1 MPFFWELRPDATGGG
16 GGGSEWVAFTLADSP
31 TKIDPNSIENG
42 APTMDGDGVTWNV
55 PVSDGA
61 VRNGVTAGLKY
72 AFPVPTGVMDG
83 GNQAVIFEVEW
94 DAAPTGAWSVE
105 VGFFQASVHG
115 LAGGLRHL
123 SASGEWKTQ
132 ASILGVSVES
142 PESTPSTLVA
152 RGILFVPGVWNG
164 TNDNGGTVA
173 VQAGGPAASNA
184 ACRTNGSFITSADR
198 ASQNLCVIIRHDSTA
213 SETETIRFR
222 AKYRL
227 SDLS

>member
-1 MPFFWELRPDATGGG
+1 MTTRIPADEVPTGG

-123 SASGEWKTQ
+123 SASGQWKTQ

-164 TNDNGGTVA
+164 TNDNGGTVEI
-173 VQAGGPAASNA
+173 G
-184 ACRTNGSFITSADR
+184 R
-198 ASQNLCVIIRHDSTA
+198 AHV
-213 SETETIRFR
+213 
-222 AKYRL
+222 
-227 SDLS
+227 